1 MDIGENMAYWSAT
14 TRGGPRPAT
23 TVSQTVNQRSSGEE
37 ASRSGDLSLRNSRI
51 RAAGERRRFER
62 LAGHKV
68 GDDA

>member
-14 TRGGPRPAT
+14 RRRSAPGDHRQ
-23 TVSQTVNQRSSGEE
+23 QTVNQRSSGEE
-37 ASRSGDLSLRNSRI
+37 ASRSGDLSLCDSRI

>member
-14 TRGGPRPAT
+14 RRRSAPGDHRQQP
-23 TVSQTVNQRSSGEE
+23 VSQRSSGEE